1 MLTNDKSSHLH
12 GVITIL
18 IMKFFE
24 THFETFSCNLL
35 INKEERQI
43 IKILGSIKEKKLRIE
58 TSS

>member
-35 INKEERQI
+35 INKEE
-43 IKILGSIKEKKLRIE
+43 E
-58 TSS
+58 THI